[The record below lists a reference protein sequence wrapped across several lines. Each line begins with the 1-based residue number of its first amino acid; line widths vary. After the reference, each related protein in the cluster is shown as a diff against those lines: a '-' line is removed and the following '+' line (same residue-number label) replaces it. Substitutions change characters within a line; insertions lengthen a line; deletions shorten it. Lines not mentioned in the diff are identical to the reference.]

1 MTQPSEPQTPASE
14 SLDAAPSWL
23 ERDQAPRLAYHY
35 SAPEAEAAD
44 LPTLVFFPGYRSD
57 MLGSKAVCL
66 EQDALARG
74 QGMLR
79 FDYRGH
85 GQSEGRFED
94 ATISDWLQDSL
105 DLIDQLTQGPLILVG
120 SSMGGWLA
128 LLAALAR
135 RERTAGMLLIAPAPD
150 FTRDLFFDRFD
161 DAIKQQLQEQGFV
174 ELPNDYS
181 DEPYHVSMALI
192 EDGDRHLL
200 LKDTIAFDG
209 PVRILHGQD
218 DTAVP
223 WQRSLTL
230 AEKLSSSDVRTHFLK
245 GRDHRLS
252 EDAELALLID
262 TALELSALVAG
273 YGFGIETQDQ
283 GA

>member
-1 MTQPSEPQTPASE
+1 MTQTPPTQIDAS
-14 SLDAAPSWL
+14 DDQGAAPSWL
-23 ERDQAPRLAYHY
+23 EREQAPRLAYHY
-35 SAPEAEAAD
+35 SAPEAGSED

-66 EQDALARG
+66 EQDALGRG
-74 QGMLR
+74 QGVLR

-85 GQSEGRFED
+85 GQSQGRFED

-105 DLIDQLTQGPLILVG
+105 DLIDQITKGPLVLVG

-128 LLAALAR
+128 LLAALQR
-135 RERTAGMLLIAPAPD
+135 PERAQGLLLIAPAPD

-161 DAIKQQLQEQGFV
+161 ESIKQQLRDKGFV

-200 LKDTIAFDG
+200 LKNTIPFHG
-209 PVRILHGQD
+209 PVRILHGQA

-223 WQRSLTL
+223 WERSLTL
-230 AEKLSSSDVRTHFLK
+230 ADKLASQDVRTHFLK

-252 EDAELALLID
+252 EVGELALLVD
-262 TALELSALVAG
+262 TAIELSALVAG
-273 YGFGIETQDQ
+273 YGFGIETD
-283 GA
+283 APDA